1 VVAILTLLAAIYKY
15 YHTKIV
21 QRDMD
26 IKMEVKGL
34 LKLTNM
40 KVRFQYVK
48 SHADDDDDFEYERA
62 PQPLTWMLRPKLF

>member
-1 VVAILTLLAAIYKY
+1 
-15 YHTKIV
+15 
-21 QRDMD
+21 
-26 IKMEVKGL
+26 MEVKGL